1 MEFDVSSVQSTSE
14 VSRPNSVS
22 ARRFIVPAL
31 SEWVFLS
38 LLIWLFVLVPSGAQ
52 GLLADGDTGLHIRTG
67 DFILDNGHLPVT
79 EPFSFTMADKVW
91 FAWEWLA
98 ALVFAGVHRAGGL
111 AGIALLGGVVIA
123 GTAAALFRYMIWMR
137 VNVLLAVAAML
148 AVCSASTIHWL
159 ARPHMFSWGLFLAT
173 WWLLEA
179 DWKKPTRWV
188 WALVPL
194 EIFWTNLHGAWP
206 AMLICIAVYAAAA
219 GIDHL
224 KTHFVAG
231 TLLRSYWPWPPKM
244 QRYIMLGLAC
254 AAVTLCN
261 PYGYHLHEHIGSYL
275 QSDFILKYVQE
286 FQSPNFRGE
295 SMLVY
300 EVGLLISMILVIQLI
315 RRGEWRFALL
325 AGGWAHASLMSVR
338 HVPLFMLVA
347 GPLIARE
354 VSLWIGE
361 AAAAGNPWAQG
372 LQELADDYGGN
383 NSDSESGPAVGWLTF
398 AAAAGIAWSLSANAT
413 TEQWKAEFP
422 EVRFPAVA
430 CSELEDRF
438 RDKVLLAPDQ
448 WGDYL
453 IYRYYG
459 DDPVKVY
466 IDGRSDFY
474 AAEIGT
480 DYVALLQAGWRWEQV
495 MEANGFEAALLPV
508 DWALTSVLKMD
519 PRWDVVYDDGFAVY
533 FERQEM
539 AREEALDPATASG
552 EKSDIAAGEKHTNT
566 VLVHGVPNECFLR
579 KGFCLQLGR
588 AGLAANRWVPS
599 IPPLPRLGVP
609 I

>member
-1 MEFDVSSVQSTSE
+1 MEFDVNSAHSTSD
-14 VSRPNSVS
+14 VSRPNSFS
-22 ARRFIVPAL
+22 MRRFFVPAL

-123 GTAAALFRYMIWMR
+123 GTAAALFRYMLWMR

-179 DWKKPTRWV
+179 DWSKSTRWV

-194 EIFWTNLHGAWP
+194 EIVWTNLHGAWP

-219 GIDHL
+219 AIDHL
-224 KTHFVAG
+224 KDHFEAG
-231 TLLRSYWPWPPKM
+231 TLANSYWPWSPKM
-244 QRYIMLGLAC
+244 RRYAVLGIAC
-254 AAVTLCN
+254 ATATLCN

-300 EVGLLISMILVIQLI
+300 EVALLGTMILVAQLI

-325 AGGWAHASLMSVR
+325 AGAWAHASLLSVR
-338 HVPLFMLVA
+338 HVPLFMIVA
-347 GPLIARE
+347 GPLVARE
-354 VSLWIGE
+354 VSMWIGE
-361 AAAAGNPWAQG
+361 AARRGNPWARG
-372 LQELADDYGGN
+372 LQELADDYAPK
-383 NSDSESGPAVGWLTF
+383 SSESETGPAIGWLTF
-398 AAAAGIAWSLSANAT
+398 AAAAGIAWSLSANAH

-430 CSELEDRF
+430 CNELEDRF

-459 DDPVKVY
+459 EDPVKVY

-474 AAEIGT
+474 AADIGD
-480 DYVALLQAGWRWEQV
+480 DYITLLQAGWRWDEV
-495 MEANGFEAALLPV
+495 IEANRFEAALLPV
-508 DWALTSVLKMD
+508 EWALTSVLKLD
-519 PRWDVVYDDGFAVY
+519 PRWEVVYDDGFAVY
-533 FERQEM
+533 FERQKT
-539 AREEALDPATASG
+539 PATEQPADGSEGG
-552 EKSDIAAGEKHTNT
+552 EKSDIAAAKARVNR
-566 VLVHGVPNECFLR
+566 VLVHAVPDECFLR
-579 KGFCLQLGR
+579 KGFCLQLDR
-588 AGLAANRWVPS
+588 AGLGANRWVPS
-599 IPPLPRLGVP
+599 IPPWAPLGVP